1 MKNKKNKIFKIVLAS
16 MMIFSGCF
24 VSVHA
29 EETTTKPLN
38 NTYFDNPLLAVK
50 EDKVIDNNGY
60 NGKQKPEFKAS
71 EDLEGS
77 DLSEGATEGMVWTNK
92 IVEKISTDSEPGKYK
107 ITLQARGFKY
117 REVNSENKKTNTWL
131 NPLAKDS
138 EFSFKEEISPD
149 FTLIGGPS
157 VSDSSIG
164 VNRFAY
170 VNEDKTEVGINFNA
184 NDVSIDSSKE
194 GIAFDLDVSFTVR
207 VNKNAKANIAY
218 ETKEAVSKFT
228 PDKDNYYYYEW
239 GWTRSNYSMNGLNW
253 NADGTWKG
261 INEVFVTLPVG
272 PNPADGTFTLEIGKQ
287 GNNDIV
293 TGEFEEL
300 FTKTGEELAKI
311 ESKPAIAKNIEKIDF
326 KIERQSEGRFLFKY
340 IIYFTNKTV
349 LTLEPE
355 ADVKAGGGNSD
366 KSIELGE
373 VITKDDPIEREN
385 AGLVNGKKVEEFDN
399 HGYIR
404 LIENDIST
412 IIDVD
417 KTAVNKNWNERT
429 YDVTINASSK
439 LKKTEEKPVDIVLA
453 FDVSGSMLFP
463 SKLNKINNINYES
476 FKNLKDKLFS
486 FNGDFKNNTNKVYY
500 TIEGPTAHAKVCR
513 IFYEERNGWMIIDSS
528 LNNDDVD
535 KNGNRRAVTLEKYS
549 EQDAVKNQNSWF
561 IYEDDSYE
569 GRKRF
574 YYTKNAAIQ
583 FISSFKEVSKE
594 SRIAFVP
601 FSQDVINDKVV
612 TFSQGQ
618 NINWNQ
624 HINSLTTSGGTDQI
638 DGINKASE
646 MFENNGREKFIILLT
661 DGSLSAKDEK
671 NSKIKKTNEQLIEA
685 AEKIR
690 KNCTLITLGV
700 SLGDVQTA
708 KDVLSKISSKTISGN
723 KFLYE
728 LSYNSEY
735 PAELDSMFNSI
746 ISSVMGSSLTE
757 VVVKDYID
765 PRFDLMNGN
774 VLAKKGD
781 EINGGRVGEDEK
793 GMYIEWTNVTV
804 GNELS
809 GAPGWSKTI
818 TLKAKEDFLGGNII
832 TTNGDAYVKV
842 PVDSNG
848 DGKLDA
854 NDEWHNVNLPKPTV
868 NVKELTGTTVE
879 KEKTFFLGEDILPEE
894 MINLIKD
901 NIKVDDSIVKIL
913 DEILKSGNTTIRYK
927 YPGTGDELGTIKLEL
942 TKAFDEKHVAKKV
955 GNHVEEYRLK
965 LTYIPDTYK
974 KRNEDMDNIYVR
986 PIKPSPV
993 CDQFDMVDGTSWVNV
1008 IAGQIRVTK
1017 HIDQSTSNAGQGD
1030 PIFTFR
1036 ITNTET
1042 KESYEKFVRFKD
1054 GQTEDLTV
1062 VFDNL
1067 SKGNW
1072 VVEELPTMRYK
1083 LDSVVATGDSV
1094 SVKDKVAY
1102 VNLGRNKENFN
1113 KSGFVT
1119 FNNELVVEDNLSD
1132 TNIVKN
1138 TFTVEENG
1146 KVTINKIS
1154 TSENN

>member
-71 EDLEGS
+71 EYLEGS

-92 IVEKISTDSEPGKYK
+92 IVEKISKDSEPGKYK

-138 EFSFKEEISPD
+138 IFTFKEKISPD
-149 FTLIGGPS
+149 FTLIRGPS

-164 VNRFAY
+164 VNQFAY

-184 NDVSIDSSKE
+184 NGVSIDSSKE
-194 GIAFDLDVSFTVR
+194 GIAFDLDVSFTVQ
-207 VNKNAKANIAY
+207 VNKNAKANILY
-218 ETKEAVSKFT
+218 ETNKAVSEFT
-228 PDKDNYYYYEW
+228 PAKDNYYYYEW
-239 GWTRSNYSMNGLNW
+239 ETKTGSSKMTGINWNNGDKTNGL
-253 NADGTWKG
+253 AG
-261 INEVFVTLPVG
+261 INYIGKVTLPNKNG
-272 PNPADGTFTLEIGKQ
+272 ENIEIFDFNKEFFKDGGKRIPYPS
-287 GNNDIV
+287 GTPEKEKERNYEWKEYTNSKILTNNDIERLYCYV
-293 TGEFEEL
+293 EFV
-300 FTKTGEELAKI
+300 G
-311 ESKPAIAKNIEKIDF
+311 
-326 KIERQSEGRFLFKY
+326 QGQ
-340 IIYFTNKTV
+340 NKTV
-349 LTLEPE
+349 YLRFEIKYKDVDRWTVLEPI
-355 ADVKAGGGNSD
+355 DQLGNNGGNL
-366 KSIELGE
+366 KEEKILGE
-373 VITKDDPIEREN
+373 IISKDDPIEREN
-385 AGLVNGKKVEEFDN
+385 AGLVNGEKVEEFDN
-399 HGYIR
+399 HGYIQ

-417 KTAVNKNWNERT
+417 KTAVNKDWDERT
-429 YDVTINASSK
+429 YDVTITASSK
-439 LKKTEEKPVDIVLA
+439 LEKEEKKPIDVVLA
-453 FDVSGSMLFP
+453 IDTSGSMLFP
-463 SKLNKINNINYES
+463 SKLNQVDETVYTLAGLKSYFTENKNI
-476 FKNLKDKLFS
+476 DKEKS
-486 FNGDFKNNTNKVYY
+486 YY
-500 TIEGPTAHAKVCR
+500 TIRDPEGTATVYR
-513 IFYEERNGWMIIDSS
+513 IYYENRKWHIIDASYS
-528 LNNDDVD
+528 D
-535 KNGNRRAVTLEKYS
+535 KSKSKDLS
-549 EQDAVKNQNSWF
+549 EFSWQNQNHWR
-561 IYEDDSYE
+561 IYTASDETDRLEYV
-569 GRKRF
+569 K
-574 YYTKNAAIQ
+574 KAAKQ
-583 FISSFKEVSKE
+583 FIGSLSNMSSE
-594 SRIAFVP
+594 SRLGIVP
-601 FSQDVINDKVV
+601 FNKDVVEKIYNLQ
-612 TFSQGQ
+612 TL
-618 NINWNQ
+618 
-624 HINSLTTSGGTDQI
+624 NSDNASEMKNYISGLTTSGGTNQVSAI
-638 DGINKASE
+638 KKSTSMLSNS
-646 MFENNGREKFIILLT
+646 NNEKFIILLT
-661 DGSLSAKDEK
+661 DGSMNANGLTNKDMVGPAEEAKK
-671 NSKIKKTNEQLIEA
+671 A
-685 AEKIR
+685 G
-690 KNCTLITLGV
+690 CTLITIGV
-700 SLGDVQTA
+700 SLGDIASA
-708 KDVLSKISSKTISGN
+708 KKILSEIASETVSGN
-723 KFLYE
+723 KFTYE

-757 VVVKDYID
+757 VVVRDYID

-781 EINGGRVGEDEK
+781 VINGGTVGVDEK
-793 GMYIEWTNVTV
+793 GMYIEWKNVTV
-804 GNELS
+804 GNKL
-809 GAPGWSKTI
+809 GNAPGWSKTI
-818 TLKAKEDFLGGNII
+818 TLRAKEDFLGGNII

-848 DGKLDA
+848 NGELDA

-894 MINLIKD
+894 MINLIKE
-901 NIKVDDSIVKIL
+901 NIKVDNSIVKIL
-913 DEILKSGNTTIRYK
+913 DEILKSGDTTIRYK

-993 CDQFDMVDGTSWVNV
+993 CNQFDMVNGTSWVNV
-1008 IAGQIRVTK
+1008 IAGQINVTK
-1017 HIDQSTSNAGQGD
+1017 HIDQLTSNAGQGD

-1054 GQTEDLTV
+1054 GQTKDLTV

-1102 VNLGRNKENFN
+1102 VNLGRNKELEKDFN
-1113 KSGFVT
+1113 KRGFVT
-1119 FNNELVVEDNLSD
+1119 FNNKLVVEDNLSD

>member
-50 EDKVIDNNGY
+50 EDKVIDNNRY
-60 NGKQKPEFKAS
+60 NDKGKNENKPKFVKS
-71 EDLEGS
+71 VDDKGS
-77 DLSEGATEGMVWTNK
+77 NLSKDANEGMVWTNK
-92 IVEKISTDSEPGKYK
+92 VVEKLSTESEPGQYK

-117 REVNSENKKTNTWL
+117 REVDSSNNKVDNHWK
-131 NPLAKDS
+131 NPLANNTDLIFREKIDDNFHVVDNSFMVIKKIGLKDNIDLLYNKDS
-138 EFSFKEEISPD
+138 YYGLKFNETEIKKEVSFENYDYTSA
-149 FTLIGGPS
+149 GN
-157 VSDSSIG
+157 
-164 VNRFAY
+164 VNQ
-170 VNEDKTEVGINFNA
+170 EDY
-184 NDVSIDSSKE
+184 
-194 GIAFDLDVSFTVR
+194 GIAFDVEVQFQVQINTNVDVGVYDTES
-207 VNKNAKANIAY
+207 ANSI
-218 ETKEAVSKFT
+218 FT
-228 PDKDNYYYYEW
+228 PAHDNFYYYEW
-239 GWTRSNYSMNGLNW
+239 GWRKTDSKITGVKWNNNNSKDFTQIQRLYEVSIPDAKGGLFSFAFENEGGKYTGYEIDYK
-253 NADGTWKG
+253 AKG
-261 INEVFVTLPVG
+261 MSDVG
-272 PNPADGTFTLEIGKQ
+272 IKKIVMKMDLEGSQ
-287 GNNDIV
+287 D
-293 TGEFEEL
+293 
-300 FTKTGEELAKI
+300 TKT
-311 ESKPAIAKNIEKIDF
+311 F
-326 KIERQSEGRFLFKY
+326 KLIFEITYYDDSS
-340 IIYFTNKTV
+340 IV
-349 LTLEPE
+349 LQP
-355 ADVKAGGGNSD
+355 KAPVNNNGGND
-366 KSIELGE
+366 KELIYDLGE
-373 VITKDDPIEREN
+373 VIEKDDPIEREN

-399 HGYIR
+399 HGYIK
-404 LIENDIST
+404 LIKNDIST

-429 YDVTINASSK
+429 YDVTITASSK
-439 LKKTEEKPVDIVLA
+439 LEKEEKKPIDVVLA
-453 FDVSGSMLFP
+453 IDTSGSMLFP
-463 SKLNKINNINYES
+463 SKLNQVDETVYTLDGLKSYFTENKNI
-476 FKNLKDKLFS
+476 DKEKS
-486 FNGDFKNNTNKVYY
+486 YY
-500 TIEGPTAHAKVCR
+500 TIRDPEGTATVYR
-513 IFYEERNGWMIIDSS
+513 IYYENRKWHIIDASYSDKSKSKDLSEFSWQNQNHWRIYTASDETDRLEYVKKAAKQFIGSLSNMSS
-528 LNNDDVD
+528 ESRLGIVPFNKDV
-535 KNGNRRAVTLEKYS
+535 
-549 EQDAVKNQNSWF
+549 VKNIYNLQTLNSDNAS
-561 IYEDDSYE
+561 EM
-569 GRKRF
+569 
-574 YYTKNAAIQ
+574 KNY
-583 FISSFKEVSKE
+583 IS
-594 SRIAFVP
+594 
-601 FSQDVINDKVV
+601 
-612 TFSQGQ
+612 G
-618 NINWNQ
+618 
-624 HINSLTTSGGTDQI
+624 LTTSGGTNQVSAI
-638 DGINKASE
+638 KKSTSMLSNS
-646 MFENNGREKFIILLT
+646 NNEKFIILLT
-661 DGSLSAKDEK
+661 DGSMNAKGL
-671 NSKIKKTNEQLIEA
+671 TNENMVEPAEEA
-685 AEKIR
+685 KKAG
-690 KNCTLITLGV
+690 CTLITIGV
-700 SLGDVQTA
+700 SLGDIASA
-708 KDVLSKISSKTISGN
+708 KKILSEIASETVSGN
-723 KFLYE
+723 KFTYE

-757 VVVKDYID
+757 VVVRDYID

-818 TLKAKEDFLGGNII
+818 TLKAKEDFLGGNVI

>member
-77 DLSEGATEGMVWTNK
+77 NLSEGATEGMVWTNK

-138 EFSFKEEISPD
+138 IFTFKEKISPD

-164 VNRFAY
+164 VNQFAY

-194 GIAFDLDVSFTVR
+194 GIAFDLDVSFTVQ

-218 ETKEAVSKFT
+218 ETNKAVSEFT
-228 PDKDNYYYYEW
+228 PAKDNYYYYKWETKTGSSKMTGINW
-239 GWTRSNYSMNGLNW
+239 NNGDKTNGL
-253 NADGTWKG
+253 AG
-261 INEVFVTLPVG
+261 INFIGKVTLPNKNG
-272 PNPADGTFTLEIGKQ
+272 ENIEIFDFNKEFFKDGGERIPYPSGTPEKEKERNYEWKEYTNSKILT
-287 GNNDIV
+287 NNDIERLYCYV
-293 TGEFEEL
+293 EFV
-300 FTKTGEELAKI
+300 G
-311 ESKPAIAKNIEKIDF
+311 
-326 KIERQSEGRFLFKY
+326 QGQ
-340 IIYFTNKTV
+340 NKTV
-349 LTLEPE
+349 YLRFEIKYKDVDRWTVLEPI
-355 ADVKAGGGNSD
+355 DQLGNNGGNL
-366 KSIELGE
+366 KEEKILGE
-373 VITKDDPIEREN
+373 IISKDDPIEREN

-399 HGYIR
+399 HGYIK
-404 LIENDIST
+404 LIKNDIST

-417 KTAVNKNWNERT
+417 KTAVNKNWDERT
-429 YDVTINASSK
+429 YDVTITASSK
-439 LKKTEEKPVDIVLA
+439 LEKEEKKPIDVVLA
-453 FDVSGSMLFP
+453 IDTSGSMLFP
-463 SKLNKINNINYES
+463 SKLNQVDETVYTLDGLKSYFTENKNI
-476 FKNLKDKLFS
+476 DKEKS
-486 FNGDFKNNTNKVYY
+486 YY
-500 TIEGPTAHAKVCR
+500 TIRDPEGTATVYR
-513 IFYEERNGWMIIDSS
+513 IYYENRKWHIIDASYS
-528 LNNDDVD
+528 D
-535 KNGNRRAVTLEKYS
+535 KSKSKNLS
-549 EQDAVKNQNSWF
+549 EFSWQNQNHWR
-561 IYEDDSYE
+561 IYTASDETDRLEYV
-569 GRKRF
+569 K
-574 YYTKNAAIQ
+574 KAAKQ
-583 FISSFKEVSKE
+583 FIGSLSNMSSE
-594 SRIAFVP
+594 SRLGIVP
-601 FSQDVINDKVV
+601 FNKDVVE
-612 TFSQGQ
+612 
-618 NINWNQ
+618 NIYNLQ
-624 HINSLTTSGGTDQI
+624 TLNSDNASEMKNYISGLTTSGGTNQVSAI
-638 DGINKASE
+638 KKSTSMLSNS
-646 MFENNGREKFIILLT
+646 NNEKFIILLT
-661 DGSLSAKDEK
+661 DGSMNAKGL
-671 NSKIKKTNEQLIEA
+671 TNENMVEPAEEA
-685 AEKIR
+685 KKAG
-690 KNCTLITLGV
+690 CTLITIGV
-700 SLGDVQTA
+700 SLGDIASA
-708 KDVLSKISSKTISGN
+708 KKILSEIASETVSGN
-723 KFLYE
+723 KFTYE

-757 VVVKDYID
+757 VVVRDYID

-818 TLKAKEDFLGGNII
+818 TLKAKEDFLGGNVI

-901 NIKVDDSIVKIL
+901 NIGIDYKESKSIVEKML
-913 DEILKSGNTTIRYK
+913 QDKVSSYDYSYK
-927 YPGTGDELGTIKLEL
+927 GTNDVVGTFNLKLEYDNDENNQKPH
-942 TKAFDEKHVAKKV
+942 KATKV
-955 GNHVEEYRLK
+955 GNHVEKYSLV
-965 LTYIPDTYK
+965 LTYTPYDSSERWAIMSAKSVTMPKDV
-974 KRNEDMDNIYVR
+974 EL
-986 PIKPSPV
+986 V
-993 CDQFDMVDGTSWVNV
+993 CNPFDMVNGTSWVNV
-1008 IAGQIRVTK
+1008 IAGQINVTK
-1017 HIDQSTSNAGQGD
+1017 HINQSTSNAGQGD